1 MSYYA
6 LLLVVYLGIDTIA
19 AWGLNLEYGVAGVA
33 NLGYILLIAAGAYTY
48 AVLRLPHAVNLG
60 TAASYIGGEH
70 WPGWTAVLGA
80 IVVGGVLG
88 GALGVV
94 AVRRIRLDYFALVMF
109 GFEILAWTIVGAYP
123 NFLGG
128 QNGLFFIPDPGV
140 SNSSWSYAALIVIV
154 CAGTWLILRRF
165 TAGPAGR
172 TLRAIRDAPASASGL
187 GKNLFAWRTS
197 VQVVGGAMAALSGAL
212 LVGFLGAW
220 SPPAWTSLETLLF
233 LTAVIVGGMGSD
245 SGVLAGTAI
254 VPVLIVQGVQFVPS
268 ISALPALS
276 SDGTMLLF
284 SLVTLGFLFFRSQG
298 LIPERRPRV
307 RLARTSAAVSA
318 AAVSTSPVSS
328 SRDAAAP
335 AVAGRRGENVT
346 AVPGG
351 AERRTRAAAPG
362 EVILRAE
369 RVRVAFG
376 GVLAVRDVDFA
387 ARAGSV
393 TGLIGPNGAGKSTLI
408 KVLCG
413 TQRVDSGSV
422 LLDGRDISRLAVFR
436 RARLGVVGTS
446 QLAEP
451 FARLTVIENLCV
463 AAQQQRAESVIG
475 LLNGRRWWRAQEA
488 EFVARAELLLERF
501 NLAAKAND
509 RAGTLSGGERKML
522 DVMRAFMAAPRIL
535 LLDEPMAGVTPA
547 LCERIESALTELAD
561 SGTAVV
567 VVEHDLASVGRI
579 CDHVVVMALGRVIET
594 GTMNEL
600 RSSAVVQQAYLN
612 G

>member
-1 MSYYA
+1 VSYYA

-165 TAGPAGR
+165 TAGPVGR

-212 LVGFLGAW
+212 LG
-220 SPPAWTSLETLLF
+220 
-233 LTAVIVGGMGSD
+233 
-245 SGVLAGTAI
+245 
-254 VPVLIVQGVQFVPS
+254 
-268 ISALPALS
+268 
-276 SDGTMLLF
+276 
-284 SLVTLGFLFFRSQG
+284 
-298 LIPERRPRV
+298 
-307 RLARTSAAVSA
+307 
-318 AAVSTSPVSS
+318 
-328 SRDAAAP
+328 
-335 AVAGRRGENVT
+335 
-346 AVPGG
+346 
-351 AERRTRAAAPG
+351 
-362 EVILRAE
+362 
-369 RVRVAFG
+369 
-376 GVLAVRDVDFA
+376 
-387 ARAGSV
+387 
-393 TGLIGPNGAGKSTLI
+393 
-408 KVLCG
+408 
-413 TQRVDSGSV
+413 
-422 LLDGRDISRLAVFR
+422 
-436 RARLGVVGTS
+436 
-446 QLAEP
+446 
-451 FARLTVIENLCV
+451 VIENLCV